1 MNRLFGRFV
10 EGMQFVQ
17 WVHTKKE
24 IDMKTKKV
32 TKTKKQ
38 ANPLDSIRPFL
49 ENPKNTEILIDG
61 HQKFQMV
68 TNGRL
73 TDVPSPFKTEAQLM
87 ELIQAIAEPLGR
99 RADESNPILDLRLQ
113 DGSRVHV
120 VIPPISLRGPAVTI
134 RKAIIGSI
142 TAKELVE
149 FGACSQEMLDFLE
162 ACVKA
167 RLNILVAGG
176 TNSGK
181 TTLLTI
187 IANMIPDEERIA
199 LLQHEEILLKKPR
212 MVQLET
218 RPANLEGRGEITMR
232 QLVNSA
238 VNLHA
243 ERIVTQELTGPETL
257 DILQVM
263 NSGHDGCIQGIHAT
277 STFDALVRLE
287 EMVSYANP
295 SLPTLSV
302 RSLIASAVDVIVF
315 AERLR
320 TGQRRIMKITEV
332 IGLKD
337 SVVTL
342 RDIFEFRHLN
352 MANGQVEGD
361 FPATGNIPNFM
372 HRMQDMG
379 IELPLS
385 IFTPKTK

>member
-1 MNRLFGRFV
+1 
-10 EGMQFVQ
+10 
-17 WVHTKKE
+17 
-24 IDMKTKKV
+24 MKTKAV
-32 TKTKKQ
+32 TRAKKRR
-38 ANPLDSIRPFL
+38 NPLDLIMPFL

-61 HQKFQMV
+61 HQHFQVV
-68 TNGRL
+68 TQGKL

-87 ELIQAIAEPLGR
+87 ELIRAIAEPMGR

-113 DGSRVHV
+113 DGSRVHA

-134 RKAIIGSI
+134 RKAVIGSI
-142 TAKELVE
+142 TAKDLVE

-181 TTLLTI
+181 STVLAI
-187 IANMIPDEERIA
+187 IANMIPDEERIV
-199 LLQHEEILLKKPR
+199 LLQREELLLNKPR
-212 MVQLET
+212 LVQLET

-238 VNLHA
+238 LNLRP
-243 ERIVTQELTGPETL
+243 ERIVTQELIGPEAL
-257 DILQVM
+257 EVLQAQ
-263 NSGHDGCIQGIHAT
+263 NSGHDGCLQSIHAT

-295 SLPTLSV
+295 SLPTLTV
-302 RSLIASAVDVIVF
+302 RSLIASAVDLIVYT
-315 AERLR
+315 ERIR
-320 TGQRRIMKITEV
+320 HGQRRITKITEV
-332 IGLKD
+332 TGLND

-342 RDIFEFRHLN
+342 RDIFEFRQLGVK
-352 MANGQVEGD
+352 NGHIEGD
-361 FPATGNIPNFM
+361 FPATGNIPGFIK
-372 HRMQDMG
+372 RMQDMG
-379 IELPLS
+379 IDLPLS

>member
-1 MNRLFGRFV
+1 
-10 EGMQFVQ
+10 
-17 WVHTKKE
+17 
-24 IDMKTKKV
+24 MKTK
-32 TKTKKQ
+32 TTKKQ
-38 ANPLDSIRPFL
+38 RNPLDSIMPFL
-49 ENPKNTEILIDG
+49 EDSTNSEILIDG
-61 HQKFQMV
+61 HQHFQVV
-68 TNGRL
+68 TQGKL
-73 TDVPSPFKTEAQLM
+73 TDVPSPFKTEEQLM

-99 RADESNPILDLRLQ
+99 RADESHPILDLRLQ

-120 VIPPISLRGPAVTI
+120 VVPPISLRGPAVTI
-134 RKAIIGSI
+134 RKATIGSI
-142 TAKELVE
+142 TADQLV
-149 FGACSQEMLDFLE
+149 GLGVCSQEMIDFLE

-176 TNSGK
+176 TGSGR
-181 TTLLTI
+181 TTLLAI
-187 IANMIPDEERIA
+187 LANMIPDEERIV
-199 LLQHEEILLKKPR
+199 LLQREEILLNKPR
-212 MVQLET
+212 LVQLET

-238 VNLHA
+238 VNLRA
-243 ERIVTQELTGPETL
+243 ERIVTQELTGGETL
-257 DILQVM
+257 DILQAM
-263 NSGHDGCIQGIHAT
+263 NSGFDGCIQGIHAT

-315 AERLR
+315 VERLR
-320 TGQRRIMKITEV
+320 SGQRRIVKIAEV
-332 IGLKD
+332 TGLTD

-342 RDIFEFRHLN
+342 RDIFEFRQVGVK
-352 MANGQVEGD
+352 NGQIEGN

-385 IFTPKTK
+385 IFTPKK

>member
-1 MNRLFGRFV
+1 
-10 EGMQFVQ
+10 
-17 WVHTKKE
+17 
-24 IDMKTKKV
+24 MKTKTV
-32 TKTKKQ
+32 TKAKKQ
-38 ANPLDSIRPFL
+38 HNPLDAIRPFL
-49 ENPKNTEILIDG
+49 EDPKNTEILIDG
-61 HQKFQMV
+61 HQKFQVV
-68 TNGRL
+68 TDGRL
-73 TDVPSPFKTEAQLM
+73 TDVPTPFKTEAQLV
-87 ELIQAIAEPLGR
+87 ELIQTIAEPLGR
-99 RADESNPILDLRLQ
+99 HADESHPLLDLRLQ

-120 VIPPISLRGPAVTI
+120 VMPPISLRGPVVTI
-134 RKAIIGSI
+134 RKATLGRM
-142 TAKELVE
+142 TAKDMVEL
-149 FGACSQEMLDFLE
+149 GACSQEIIDFLE
-162 ACVKA
+162 ACVQA

-176 TNSGK
+176 NSSGK

-187 IANMIPDEERIA
+187 IANMISDEERII
-199 LLQHEEILLKKPR
+199 LLQNDEIILNKPR

-238 VNLHA
+238 VNLMP
-243 ERIVTQELTGPETL
+243 ERIVTQEITGAEAL
-257 DILQVM
+257 ELLQAM
-263 NSGHDGCIQGIHAT
+263 NSGHNGCIQGLHAT

-287 EMVSYANP
+287 EMVGYANP

-302 RSLIASAVDVIVF
+302 RSLIASAIDVIVF

-320 TGQRRIMKITEV
+320 TGQRRVVKITEV

-342 RDIFEFRHLN
+342 RDIFEFRHLD
-352 MANGQVEGD
+352 MTNGQVVGD

>member
-1 MNRLFGRFV
+1 
-10 EGMQFVQ
+10 
-17 WVHTKKE
+17 
-24 IDMKTKKV
+24 MKTKRV
-32 TKTKKQ
+32 TKAKKPR
-38 ANPLDSIRPFL
+38 NPLDTIIPFL
-49 ENPKNTEILIDG
+49 EDPRNTEILIDG
-61 HQKFQMV
+61 HQHVQVV
-68 TNGRL
+68 TDGKL
-73 TDVPSPFKTEAQLM
+73 TDVPSPFKSESQLM

-99 RADESNPILDLRLQ
+99 RADESHPILDLRLQ
-113 DGSRVHV
+113 DGSRVHI

-134 RKAIIGSI
+134 RKATIGHI
-142 TAKELVE
+142 TANDLVE
-149 FGACSQEMLDFLE
+149 QGTCSQEMIDFLD

-181 TTLLTI
+181 STVLAIL
-187 IANMIPDEERIA
+187 ANMIPDEERIV
-199 LLQHEEILLKKPR
+199 LLQHNEILLKKPR
-212 MVQLET
+212 LVQLET

-232 QLVNSA
+232 QLVSSA
-238 VNLHA
+238 VNLLA

-257 DILQVM
+257 DILQAM
-263 NSGHDGCIQGIHAT
+263 NSGFDGCIQAIHAT

-315 AERLR
+315 ADRLR
-320 TGQRRIMKITEV
+320 TGQRRIMKISEV
-332 IGLKD
+332 TGLSD

-342 RDIFEFRHLN
+342 RDIFEFRQLDVKDGHI
-352 MANGQVEGD
+352 EGD
-361 FPATGNIPNFM
+361 FPAMGNIPKFM

-379 IELPLS
+379 IGLPIS

>member
-1 MNRLFGRFV
+1 
-10 EGMQFVQ
+10 
-17 WVHTKKE
+17 
-24 IDMKTKKV
+24 MKTKTV
-32 TKTKKQ
+32 AKTKKQ
-38 ANPLDSIRPFL
+38 RNPLDLIMPFL

-61 HQKFQMV
+61 HQHFQVV
-68 TNGRL
+68 TSGKL

-87 ELIQAIAEPLGR
+87 ELIRAIAEPMGR

-113 DGSRVHV
+113 DGSRVHA

-134 RKAIIGSI
+134 RKAVLGSI
-142 TAKELVE
+142 TAKDLVE

-181 TTLLTI
+181 STLLAI
-187 IANMIPDEERIA
+187 IANMIPDEERIV
-199 LLQHEEILLKKPR
+199 LLQREEFLLKKPR
-212 MVQLET
+212 LVQLET

-238 VNLHA
+238 LNLMP
-243 ERIVTQELTGPETL
+243 ERIVTQELTGPEAL
-257 DILQVM
+257 EVLQAQ
-263 NSGHDGCIQGIHAT
+263 NSGHDGCLQSIHAT

-295 SLPTLSV
+295 SLPTLTV
-302 RSLIASAVDVIVF
+302 RSLIASAVDLIVYT
-315 AERLR
+315 ERLR
-320 TGQRRIMKITEV
+320 TGQRRITKITEV
-332 IGLKD
+332 TGLND

-342 RDIFEFRHLN
+342 RDIFEFRQLGVK
-352 MANGQVEGD
+352 NGQVEGD
-361 FPATGNIPNFM
+361 FPATGNIPNFTQ
-372 HRMQDMG
+372 RIQEMG

-385 IFTPKTK
+385 IFTPKK

>member
-1 MNRLFGRFV
+1 
-10 EGMQFVQ
+10 
-17 WVHTKKE
+17 
-24 IDMKTKKV
+24 MKTKTV

-38 ANPLDSIRPFL
+38 SNPLDTIRPFL
-49 ENPKNTEILIDG
+49 ESPRNTEILIDG
-61 HQKFQMV
+61 HQHFQVV
-68 TNGRL
+68 TDGRL

-113 DGSRVHV
+113 DGSRVHA

-134 RKAIIGSI
+134 RKAVIGSI
-142 TAKELVE
+142 TAKDLVE
-149 FGACSQEMLDFLE
+149 LGACSQEMLDFLE

-187 IANMIPDEERIA
+187 VANMIPDEERIA

-243 ERIVTQELTGPETL
+243 ERIVTQELTGPEAL

-332 IGLKD
+332 TGLND

-342 RDIFEFRHLN
+342 RNVFEFRQLN
-352 MANGQVEGD
+352 VTNGRIEGD

-379 IELPLS
+379 IDLPLS
-385 IFTPKTK
+385 IFTPKK